1 MLQGITNILI
11 YYHVAKTNS
20 LYKVYLEHAITLSHY
35 LNINN
40 SMYHFV
46 HIENFTIFVSIKTNA
61 IMLIVSSREFRDNQK
76 KYFDSVDNGEQVI
89 VQRGKDRSY
98 KLVPVTSS
106 DVCMTE
112 EEFYE
117 KIDRSIQQAKEGKVL
132 RVSTNDDLKK
142 LLDL

>member
-1 MLQGITNILI
+1 MYQNCTHEYFFLSLLQ
-11 YYHVAKTNS
+11 
-20 LYKVYLEHAITLSHY
+20 
-35 LNINN
+35 
-40 SMYHFV
+40 
-46 HIENFTIFVSIKTNA
+46 IKTHIA
-61 IMLIVSSREFRDNQK
+61 MLVISSREFRENQK
-76 KYFDSVDNGEQVI
+76 KYFDSVDSGEQVI

-132 RVSTNDDLKK
+132 RVSTNEDLKN
-142 LLDL
+142 LLGL

>member
-1 MLQGITNILI
+1 M
-11 YYHVAKTNS
+11 
-20 LYKVYLEHAITLSHY
+20 
-35 LNINN
+35 
-40 SMYHFV
+40 
-46 HIENFTIFVSIKTNA
+46 
-61 IMLIVSSREFRDNQK
+61 IVISSREFRDNQK

-98 KLVPVTSS
+98 KLIPVTSS

-132 RVSTNDDLKK
+132 KISSGEELKK
-142 LLDL
+142 LLYD